1 MSDSIPGLSC
11 EPGRIALNGVRFL
24 LVRPET
30 LVGFQKAIEK
40 EAPELAA
47 RALQAGGAD
56 GGGRSA
62 RRLRDDKGLRGREIV
77 EAMCRMGTEI
87 GWGRFRV
94 ESFADGT
101 FAVVVESSPYAE
113 AYGKASGPVCHFLAG
128 VMKGV
133 GEALWGSATA
143 VETACAAHGGTSC
156 RFEGLRMS
164 PQRSGPSQG

>member
-1 MSDSIPGLSC
+1 MSETIPGLSC
-11 EPGRIALNGVRFL
+11 EPGRITLNGVRFL

-87 GWGRFRV
+87 GWGTFRV
-94 ESFADGT
+94 EAFAEGSFS
-101 FAVVVESSPYAE
+101 VVVESSPYAE
-113 AYGKASGPVCHFLAG
+113 AYGKAAEPVCHFLAG
-128 VMKGV
+128 VMRGV
-133 GEALWGSATA
+133 GEALWGSAAA
-143 VETACAAHGGTSC
+143 VETGCLARGANSC
-156 RFEGLRMS
+156 RFAVKR
-164 PQRSGPSQG
+164 Q

>member
-1 MSDSIPGLSC
+1 MSETIPGLSC

-62 RRLRDDKGLRGREIV
+62 RRLRDDKGLRGRELV
-77 EAMCRMGTEI
+77 EAMCKMGTEI

-94 ESFADGT
+94 ESFADGAFT
-101 FAVVVESSPYAE
+101 VVVESSPYAE
-113 AYGKASGPVCHFLAG
+113 AYGKAAAPVCHFLAG

-133 GEALWGSATA
+133 GEALWGNASAT
-143 VETACAAHGGTSC
+143 ENACAAHAAGTC
-156 RFEGLRMS
+156 QFRVRRIS
-164 PQRSGPSQG
+164 P